1 MPNDIMELNYTQKEV
16 GICLSGG
23 GALGF
28 AHVGVL
34 QLLEEKG
41 ITPTQ
46 IAGSSMGTI
55 IGTLYAAGIS
65 PQHMLEMIK
74 DQKLYKI
81 TKLMTFR
88 PSFLKSGLS
97 SHQMLSELIKE
108 VVPSNSFSSLKRQ
121 LNICVTNLNTSS
133 WQIVNSGDNLDQW
146 VAASASIPGLFETIK
161 IGNSYYVDGGVLN
174 NMPAQAIAG
183 KCKFIIGVD
192 VLPTVVPKELSK
204 PSDSVAFAVRAMEHQ
219 NSLAGRQLCDFLIEP
234 RALEQYHEFSFDSYH
249 AIFEIGYTAA
259 LNFVDTHP
267 ALLEI

>member
-1 MPNDIMELNYTQKEV
+1 MPNDIMELNCTQKEV

-108 VVPSNSFSSLKRQ
+108 VVPSNSFSSLKSAPEVIAARD
-121 LNICVTNLNTSS
+121 VPEPTSHG
-133 WQIVNSGDNLDQW
+133 V
-146 VAASASIPGLFETIK
+146 
-161 IGNSYYVDGGVLN
+161 IG
-174 NMPAQAIAG
+174 
-183 KCKFIIGVD
+183 
-192 VLPTVVPKELSK
+192 
-204 PSDSVAFAVRAMEHQ
+204 
-219 NSLAGRQLCDFLIEP
+219 
-234 RALEQYHEFSFDSYH
+234 EFKYG
-249 AIFEIGYTAA
+249 AFEIAQKAFRLMERLTPPDCK
-259 LNFVDTHP
+259 NFLKPLFADVPDENFKGP
-267 ALLEI
+267 F